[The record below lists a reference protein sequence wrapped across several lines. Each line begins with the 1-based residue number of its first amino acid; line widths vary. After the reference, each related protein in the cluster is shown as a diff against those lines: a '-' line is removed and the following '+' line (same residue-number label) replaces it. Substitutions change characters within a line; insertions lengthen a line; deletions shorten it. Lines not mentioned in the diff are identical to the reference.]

1 MASLVACDRGFG
13 SIRIKAVVEK
23 PMSKT
28 EVAWAGTLPFK
39 LAI

>member
-1 MASLVACDRGFG
+1 MASLATCDRCLV
-13 SIRIKAVVEK
+13 SIRIKAVLEK

-28 EVAWAGTLPFK
+28 EVAWAGILPFK